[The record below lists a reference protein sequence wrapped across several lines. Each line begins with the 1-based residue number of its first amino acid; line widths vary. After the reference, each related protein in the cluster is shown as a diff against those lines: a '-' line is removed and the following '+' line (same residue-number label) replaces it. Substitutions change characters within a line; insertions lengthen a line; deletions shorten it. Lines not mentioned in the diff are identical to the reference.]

1 MKVIDCAILL
11 SSCAVE
17 IYLIYTF
24 FSIFFEKR
32 IYFDDNKYRVWG
44 YNLIAVLLLFFCNA
58 IGNGD
63 MNLFL
68 FPLSTWF
75 YILILFYGKF
85 GSRLLYFFMAFSII
99 WGSEWIYAIIL
110 GVGNNAYKNMSQM
123 PFMVLSLK
131 LLTYVLFIVLEH
143 LMGKRKRKMSNKLFI
158 NYLCLPLASFVMMN
172 VIFYSDIDFSSGT
185 KIMMTICYI
194 FMLLGNIIVFYA
206 FNQYSE
212 EVNNNLEK
220 QILITKQKADLDYY
234 MQRAENEESHNEFVH
249 NTSHYLRAIDKFAQM
264 KDYESIIKI
273 IGEIDNQME
282 EHEIVSFSNY
292 HVLNVILSEKQKLAD
307 DNNINFDIF
316 IEPGIILNMVED
328 IDLIAMMGNLLDN
341 AFRAARDCKNE
352 RYVKLKIYMQD
363 VLGFCVIK
371 IINNFWGDIVMDGDR
386 FISTKIEKGIH
397 GLGISS
403 VNKIAEK
410 YGGFLSCK
418 VSDNIFEAVLLLS
431 TDK

>member
-1 MKVIDCAILL
+1 MKSYLN
-11 SSCAVE
+11 SSSQMVMSFDTKPDL
-17 IYLIYTF
+17 YLIDGVEELIKDLYA
-24 FSIFFEKR
+24 
-32 IYFDDNKYRVWG
+32 NK
-44 YNLIAVLLLFFCNA
+44 IE
-58 IGNGD
+58 
-63 MNLFL
+63 
-68 FPLSTWF
+68 
-75 YILILFYGKF
+75 LILASSASKSTIDRVF
-85 GSRLLYFFMAFSII
+85 SRFQLDQYFSHKISGENFPKSKPDPAIFLHAAEIAKSEHDECIVIEDSTNGVEAAFCANLYC
-99 WGSEWIYAIIL
+99 L
-110 GVGNNAYKNMSQM
+110 GYKSVNS
-123 PFMVLSLK
+123 K
-131 LLTYVLFIVLEH
+131 
-143 LMGKRKRKMSNKLFI
+143 
-158 NYLCLPLASFVMMN
+158 
-172 VIFYSDIDFSSGT
+172 
-185 KIMMTICYI
+185 
-194 FMLLGNIIVFYA
+194 
-206 FNQYSE
+206 NQ
-212 EVNNNLEK
+212 NLEK

-371 IINNFWGDIVMDGDR
+371 IINNFLGDIVMDGDR
-386 FISTKIEKGIH
+386 FISTKTEKGIH